1 MIVIGQDQWQQF
13 ADFQMET
20 RLLQADSDNSWKEE
34 EADSNCR

>member
-20 RLLQADSDNSWKEE
+20 RLLQADSDNTWKE
-34 EADSNCR
+34 